1 MNIEEQVKLA
11 IKGNEKA
18 FEYLMDIN
26 KEMLYRTA
34 FAYVKNEQNALDIL
48 QETVYKAYISIDKL
62 KEPKYFKT
70 WLTKILINTAI
81 SFIKKNKKIVY
92 ITDDITNNSNYY
104 ESDIVNEKLDILSSI
119 EKLDEKYKT
128 IIILKYFQDLTL
140 TEISEVLDCP
150 IGTVKTYLNRA
161 LNKLRFFMNE
171 EIV

>member
-18 FEYLMDIN
+18 FGYLMDIN

-48 QETVYKAYISIDKL
+48 QETVYKAYISIGKL

-81 SFIKKNKKIVY
+81 SFINKNKKIVY
-92 ITDDITNNSNYY
+92 ITDDITNESNCY
-104 ESDIVNEKLDILSSI
+104 ESDMVNEKLDILSSI

-128 IIILKYFQDLTL
+128 IIILKYFQDLTI

-150 IGTVKTYLNRA
+150 LGTVKTYLNRA
-161 LNKLRFFMNE
+161 LNKLRLFMKE

>member
-11 IKGNEKA
+11 IRGNEKA

-81 SFIKKNKKIVY
+81 SFINKNKKIVY
-92 ITDDITNNSNYY
+92 MQDNITNGSNCY
-104 ESDIVNEKLDILSSI
+104 ESDMVNEKLDILSSI
-119 EKLDEKYKT
+119 EKLDDKYKT
-128 IIILKYFQDLTL
+128 IIILKYFQDLTI

-150 IGTVKTYLNRA
+150 LGTVKTYLNRA